1 MSKKSKSVKAKVII
15 GYILLFLVGSASI
28 AFLYNEILK
37 ANQPREEL
45 STQNQLLIGL
55 SDALATLYEAETSG
69 RHFDLLAS
77 EKGFQHYNQMIDSA
91 IQKMQHLKGFHSE
104 SHDIRLDSIAM
115 LLAKKKESVAKIR
128 VLNHQYN
135 SEIGFENAKKEIAK
149 ARDSLRKNARKI
161 TNPSGTAYKEFREFI
176 SEIIPAKQLDSL
188 SRLQVKDEEILL
200 FSDKK
205 LSDLITQEYKLKR
218 ELQKKERALYNENLF
233 LSNKIRYLL
242 SSIEKEIFE
251 NTYAEVFRREQDMER
266 TTQVLLW
273 LGVAGVFLLL
283 TFGSIILKDLTKQQN
298 YRDKLEALNRENNA
312 LLRSKTMLL
321 ATVTHDMQSPLGS
334 ILGFS
339 DLLKKTPLNETQAQ
353 YVSNISHSSDYILN
367 LVNDLVDF
375 SKLENDKIKIEKVG
389 FNPKEL
395 IENVFNVLK
404 KSASDK
410 GIVLLY
416 TVDDRLDTDLVSD
429 PYRIKQI
436 LTNLTANAIKF
447 TPTGHVKISG
457 KKVNENLVIEV
468 EDTGIGMTQ
477 EEQNIVFEEFTQAHS
492 DIEKQ
497 FGGTGLGLTISK
509 RMAELLG
516 GNIEIKSEKGKGS
529 LFSLILPFQKDNSSK
544 KTKQESVQIDTE
556 FLKGKKII
564 LVDDDSI
571 QLSLM
576 EALFENY
583 PFQLTTLNDATKV
596 IPLLLQEDF
605 DLIFTDIQMPKKSG
619 YVLVEKIRNH
629 QKPEIKNIPV
639 VALSGKRDSS
649 PEDFIAKGFT
659 YFVGKPVRMDE
670 ILQVMEFIFKG
681 KKAPESLPKP
691 IETVSEEKLYDLNP
705 LKQFVGDDKE
715 AVKNIVAVFLESTKT
730 NSEELQNNI
739 GNLDKLSETA
749 HRMLPMF
756 RQIESTELAQLL
768 EQLEYRKIPKKETK
782 KFVADFMEKL
792 HELTSALKKE
802 L

>member
-1 MSKKSKSVKAKVII
+1 LSKKSKSVKAKVIT
-15 GYILLFLVGSASI
+15 GYILLFLIGMSSM

-37 ANQPREEL
+37 ANQPKEYV
-45 STQNQLLIGL
+45 TIQNQLLIGL

-69 RHFDLLAS
+69 RHFDLIAS
-77 EKGFQHYNQMIDSA
+77 EKGFYHYNQMIDSA
-91 IQKMQHLKGFHSE
+91 IHKMQHLKGFHSE

-115 LLAKKKESVAKIR
+115 LLAQKKESVAKIR

-135 SEIGFENAKKEIAK
+135 SEIGFENAKKQIAK
-149 ARDSLRKNARKI
+149 ARDSLRKNAPKI
-161 TNPSGTAYKEFREFI
+161 NNPTGSAHKEFREFI
-176 SEIIPAKQLDSL
+176 SEILSPKQLDSL
-188 SRLQVKDEEILL
+188 SRLEVKDEEILT

-205 LSDLITQEYKLKR
+205 LSDLITQEYKLKQ

-233 LSNKIRYLL
+233 LSNKIRFLL
-242 SSIEKEIFE
+242 SSIEKEVLDS
-251 NTYAEVFRREQDMER
+251 TYAEILQKEQDMER

-273 LGVAGVFLLL
+273 MGVVTVCLLL
-283 TFGSIILKDLTKQQN
+283 IFGSIILRDLTRQQN
-298 YRDKLEALNRENNA
+298 YREKLEVLNKENSA

-339 DLLKKTPLNETQAQ
+339 DLLKKTTLNETQNQ
-353 YVSNISHSSDYILN
+353 YVKNISYSSDYILS

-375 SKLENDKIKIEKVG
+375 SKLENDKIKIEKVSY
-389 FNPKEL
+389 NPQEL
-395 IENVFNVLK
+395 IENVFNSLK

-410 GIVLLY
+410 GIILLY
-416 TVDDRLDTDLVSD
+416 STEDELNTNLISD
-429 PYRIKQI
+429 PYRIRQI
-436 LTNLTANAIKF
+436 LTNLVTNAIKF
-447 TPTGHVKISG
+447 TPNGHVKITG
-457 KKVNENLVIEV
+457 KKEKGNLILEV

-477 EEQNIVFEEFTQAHS
+477 HEQSIVFEEFTQAHS

-516 GNIEIKSEKGKGS
+516 GTIHIKSEKEKGS
-529 LFSLILPFQKDNSSK
+529 VFSLILPFDRDISTE
-544 KTKQESVQIDTE
+544 KTKKEPVEIDTN
-556 FLKGKKII
+556 FLKDKKII
-564 LVDDDSI
+564 IVDDDSI

-583 PFQLTTLNDATKV
+583 PIKLTTLNDATKV
-596 IPLLLQEDF
+596 IPLLMEEDF

-629 QKPEIKNIPV
+629 PKPEIKNIPV

-649 PEDFIAKGFT
+649 PEDFIDKGFT
-659 YFVGKPVRMDE
+659 YFVGKPARMDE
-670 ILQVMEFIFKG
+670 IIQVMEFIFKG
-681 KKAPESLPKP
+681 GKVPVTTPEKP
-691 IETVSEEKLYDLNP
+691 IEKTGKLYDLSS
-705 LKQFVGDDKE
+705 LKQFIGDDKE
-715 AVKNIVAVFLESTKT
+715 ALTKIISVFLESTKT
-730 NSEELQNNI
+730 NSIELEDSI
-739 GNLDKLSETA
+739 GNPNKLAETA

-756 RQIESTELAQLL
+756 RQIESWELALLL
-768 EQLEYRKIPKKETK
+768 EKLEYKKVPKKETAQ
-782 KFVADFMEKL
+782 FVEDFIRKL
-792 HELTSALKKE
+792 NILTSELQKE

>member
-1 MSKKSKSVKAKVII
+1 MSKKSKSVKAKVIT
-15 GYILLFLVGSASI
+15 GYILLFLIGMSSM

-37 ANQPREEL
+37 ANQPKEYV
-45 STQNQLLIGL
+45 TIQNQLLIGL

-69 RHFDLLAS
+69 RHFDLIAS
-77 EKGFQHYNQMIDSA
+77 EKGFYHYNQMIDSA
-91 IQKMQHLKGFHSE
+91 IHKMQHLKGFHSE

-115 LLAKKKESVAKIR
+115 LLAQKKESVAKIR

-135 SEIGFENAKKEIAK
+135 SEIGFENAKKQIAK
-149 ARDSLRKNARKI
+149 ARDSLRKNAPKI
-161 TNPSGTAYKEFREFI
+161 NNPTGSAHKEFREFI
-176 SEIIPAKQLDSL
+176 SEILSPKQLDSL
-188 SRLQVKDEEILL
+188 SRLEVKDEEILT

-205 LSDLITQEYKLKR
+205 LSDLITQEYKLKQ

-233 LSNKIRYLL
+233 LSNKIRFLL
-242 SSIEKEIFE
+242 SSIEKEILDS
-251 NTYAEVFRREQDMER
+251 TYTEILQKEQDMER

-273 LGVAGVFLLL
+273 MGVVTVCLLL
-283 TFGSIILKDLTKQQN
+283 IFGSIILRDLTRQQN
-298 YRDKLEALNRENNA
+298 YREKLEVLNKENSA

-339 DLLKKTPLNETQAQ
+339 DLLKKTTLNETQNQ
-353 YVSNISHSSDYILN
+353 YVKNISYSSDYILS

-375 SKLENDKIKIEKVG
+375 SKLENDKIKIEKVSY
-389 FNPKEL
+389 NPQEL
-395 IENVFNVLK
+395 IENVFNSLK

-410 GIVLLY
+410 GIILLY
-416 TVDDRLDTDLVSD
+416 STEDELNTNLISD
-429 PYRIKQI
+429 PYRIRQI
-436 LTNLTANAIKF
+436 LTNLVTNAIKF
-447 TPTGHVKISG
+447 TPNGHVKITG
-457 KKVNENLVIEV
+457 KKEKGNLILEV

-477 EEQNIVFEEFTQAHS
+477 HEQSIVFEEFTQAHS

-516 GNIEIKSEKGKGS
+516 GTIHIKSEKEKGS
-529 LFSLILPFQKDNSSK
+529 VFSLILPFDRDISTE
-544 KTKQESVQIDTE
+544 KTKKEPVEIDTN
-556 FLKGKKII
+556 FLKDKKII
-564 LVDDDSI
+564 IVDDDSI

-583 PFQLTTLNDATKV
+583 PIKLTTLNDATKV
-596 IPLLLQEDF
+596 IPLLMEEDF

-629 QKPEIKNIPV
+629 PKPEIKNIPV

-649 PEDFIAKGFT
+649 PEDFIDKGFT
-659 YFVGKPVRMDE
+659 YFVGKPARMDE
-670 ILQVMEFIFKG
+670 IIQVMEFIFKG
-681 KKAPESLPKP
+681 GKVPVTTPEKP
-691 IETVSEEKLYDLNP
+691 IEKIGKLYDLSS
-705 LKQFVGDDKE
+705 LKQFIGDDKE
-715 AVKNIVAVFLESTKT
+715 ALTKIISVFLESTAT
-730 NSEELQNNI
+730 NSLELKDNI
-739 GNLDKLSETA
+739 ENPNKLSETA

-756 RQIESTELAQLL
+756 RQIESWELALLL
-768 EQLEYRKIPKKETK
+768 EKLEYKKVPKKETAQ
-782 KFVADFMEKL
+782 FVEDFIRKL
-792 HELTSALKKE
+792 NILTSELQKE

>member
-1 MSKKSKSVKAKVII
+1 M
-15 GYILLFLVGSASI
+15 
-28 AFLYNEILK
+28 AFLYNKILK
-37 ANQPREEL
+37 ANQPKEYVI
-45 STQNQLLIGL
+45 TQNQLLIGL

-69 RHFDLLAS
+69 SNSDLIAS
-77 EKGFQHYNQMIDSA
+77 TKGFSYYNRMIDSA
-91 IQKMQHLKGFHSE
+91 IYKMQQLKGFHSE
-104 SHDIRLDSIAM
+104 SHNIRLDSIA
-115 LLAKKKESVAKIR
+115 LLLNQKKESIAKIR

-135 SEIGFENAKKEIAK
+135 SEIGFENAKKQIAK

-161 TNPSGTAYKEFREFI
+161 NNPTGTAHKEFRNFI
-176 SEIIPAKQLDSL
+176 SEILSPTQLDSL
-188 SRLQVKDEEILL
+188 SRLEVKDEEILL

-233 LSNKIRYLL
+233 LSNKIRFLL
-242 SSIEKEIFE
+242 SSIEKEVLDS
-251 NTYAEVFRREQDMER
+251 TYAEILQKERDMDR

-273 LGVAGVFLLL
+273 MGVVTVCLLL
-283 TFGSIILKDLTKQQN
+283 VFGSIILRDLTRQQN
-298 YRDKLEALNRENNA
+298 YREKLEVLNKENSA

-339 DLLKKTPLNETQAQ
+339 DLLKKTTLNETQNQ
-353 YVSNISHSSDYILN
+353 YVKNISYSSDYILS

-375 SKLENDKIKIEKVG
+375 SKLENDKIKIEKVSY
-389 FNPKEL
+389 NPQEL
-395 IENVFNVLK
+395 IENVFNSLK

-416 TVDDRLDTDLVSD
+416 STEDELNTNLISD
-429 PYRIKQI
+429 PYRIRQI
-436 LTNLTANAIKF
+436 LTNLVTNAIKF
-447 TPTGHVKISG
+447 TPNGHVKITG
-457 KKVNENLVIEV
+457 RKEKGNLILEV

-477 EEQNIVFEEFTQAHS
+477 HEQSIVFEEFTQAHS
-492 DIEKQ
+492 EIEKQ

-516 GNIEIKSEKGKGS
+516 GTIHIKSEKEKGS
-529 LFSLILPFQKDNSSK
+529 VFSLILPFDRDISTE
-544 KTKQESVQIDTE
+544 KTKKEPVEIDTN
-556 FLKGKKII
+556 FLKDKKII
-564 LVDDDSI
+564 IVDDDSI

-583 PFQLTTLNDATKV
+583 PIKLTTLNDATKV
-596 IPLLLQEDF
+596 IPLLMEEDF

-619 YVLVEKIRNH
+619 YVLVQKIRNH

-649 PEDFIAKGFT
+649 PEDFIDKGFT
-659 YFVGKPVRMDE
+659 YFVGKPARMDE
-670 ILQVMEFIFKG
+670 IIQVMEFIFKG
-681 KKAPESLPKP
+681 GKVPVTTPEKP
-691 IETVSEEKLYDLNP
+691 IEKTGKLYDLSS
-705 LKQFVGDDKE
+705 LKQFIGDDKE
-715 AVKNIVAVFLESTKT
+715 ALNKIISVFLESTET
-730 NSEELQNNI
+730 NSIELKEYI
-739 GNLDKLSETA
+739 GNPTKLSETA

-756 RQIESTELAQLL
+756 RQIESFELAALL
-768 EQLEYRKIPKKETK
+768 EKLEYKKVPKKETAQ
-782 KFVADFMEKL
+782 FVADFIEKL
-792 HELTSALKKE
+792 NVLTTALKKE

>member
-1 MSKKSKSVKAKVII
+1 MNKKSKSVKAKVII
-15 GYILLFLVGSASI
+15 GYILLFLVGMGSI
-28 AFLYNEILK
+28 GFLYNEILK
-37 ANQPREEL
+37 ANQPKEYIN
-45 STQNQLLIGL
+45 TQNQLLIGL
-55 SDALATLYEAETSG
+55 SGALATLYEAETSG
-69 RHFDLLAS
+69 RNFDIIAS
-77 EKGFQHYNQMIDSA
+77 EKGFYYYNQMIDSA
-91 IQKMQHLKGFHSE
+91 IYKMQQLKDYNHKN
-104 SHDIRLDSIAM
+104 HNTRLDSIAL
-115 LLAKKKESVAKIR
+115 LLAQKKESVAKIR
-128 VLNHQYN
+128 LLNHQYN
-135 SEIGFENAKKEIAK
+135 SGIGFENAKKEITK

-176 SEIIPAKQLDSL
+176 SEILLPSQLDSL

-242 SSIEKEIFE
+242 SSIEKEIFDSS
-251 NTYAEVFRREQDMER
+251 YAEILRKEQNMER

-273 LGVAGVFLLL
+273 LGVVGVILLL
-283 TFGSIILKDLTKQQN
+283 TFGSIILRDLTRQQK
-298 YRDKLEALNRENNA
+298 YRDKLEALNKENSN

-321 ATVTHDMQSPLGS
+321 VTVTHDIQSPLGS
-334 ILGFS
+334 IMGFAE
-339 DLLKKTPLNETQAQ
+339 LLKKTSLNQTQRQ
-353 YVSNISHSSDYILN
+353 YVNNISHSSDYILN

-375 SKLENDKIKIEKVG
+375 SKLENDKIKIEKIG
-389 FNPKEL
+389 FNLQEL
-395 IENVFNVLK
+395 IEDVFNSLK
-404 KSASDK
+404 KSATDK

-416 TVDDRLDTDLVSD
+416 TVEDKLNTKIISD

-436 LTNLTANAIKF
+436 LTNLVTNAIKF
-447 TPTGHVKISG
+447 TPNGNVKIIG
-457 KKVNENLVIEV
+457 KKEKENLVLEV
-468 EDTGIGMTQ
+468 EDTGIGMTPD
-477 EEQNIVFEEFTQAHS
+477 EQKIVFEEFTQAHS

-516 GNIEIKSEKGKGS
+516 GTIIVKSEKGKGS
-529 LFSLILPFQKDNSSK
+529 VFSLVVPFQKDSSK
-544 KTKQESVQIDTE
+544 EKIIKKPVQIGTQ
-556 FLKGKKII
+556 FLKDKKII
-564 LVDDDSI
+564 LVDDDNI

-583 PFQLTTLNDATKV
+583 PIQLTTLNDATKV
-596 IPLLLQEDF
+596 IPLLVEEDY

-629 QKPEIKNIPV
+629 PKNEIKNIPV

-659 YFVGKPVRMDE
+659 YFVGKPVRMEE
-670 ILQVMEFIFKG
+670 IIQVMEFIFKD
-681 KKAPESLPKP
+681 KKTPVSSAEKS
-691 IETVSEEKLYDLNP
+691 IEKTEKLYDLTS
-705 LKQFVGDDKE
+705 LKQFIGDDTE
-715 AVKNIVAVFLESTKT
+715 AMKNIVSIFLQSTKT
-730 NSEELQNNI
+730 NVEELKNNTE
-739 GNLDKLSETA
+739 NLDKLSETA

-756 RQIESTELAQLL
+756 RQIESLELAILL
-768 EQLEYRKIPKKETK
+768 EKLEYKKIPKKETAQ
-782 KFVADFMEKL
+782 FVADFIEKL
-792 HELTSALKKE
+792 NVLTTTLKKE

>member
-1 MSKKSKSVKAKVII
+1 M
-15 GYILLFLVGSASI
+15 

-37 ANQPREEL
+37 ANQPKEYVI
-45 STQNQLLIGL
+45 TQNQLLIGL

-69 RHFDLLAS
+69 SNSDLIAS
-77 EKGFQHYNQMIDSA
+77 TKGFSYYNRMIDSV
-91 IQKMQHLKGFHSE
+91 IYKMQQLKGFHSE
-104 SHDIRLDSIAM
+104 SHNIRLDSIA
-115 LLAKKKESVAKIR
+115 LLLNQKKESIAKIR

-135 SEIGFENAKKEIAK
+135 SEIGFENAKKQIAK

-161 TNPSGTAYKEFREFI
+161 NNPTGAAHKEFREFI
-176 SEIIPAKQLDSL
+176 SEILSPKQLDSL
-188 SRLQVKDEEILL
+188 SHLKVKDEEILT

-233 LSNKIRYLL
+233 LSNKIRFLL
-242 SSIEKEIFE
+242 SSIEKEILDS
-251 NTYAEVFRREQDMER
+251 TYTEILQKEQDMER

-273 LGVAGVFLLL
+273 MGVVTVCLLL
-283 TFGSIILKDLTKQQN
+283 IFGSIILRDLTRQQN
-298 YRDKLEALNRENNA
+298 YREKLEVLNKENSA

-339 DLLKKTPLNETQAQ
+339 DLLKKTTLNETQNQ
-353 YVSNISHSSDYILN
+353 YVKNISYSSDYILS

-375 SKLENDKIKIEKVG
+375 SKLENDKIKIEKVSY
-389 FNPKEL
+389 NPQEL
-395 IENVFNVLK
+395 IENVFNSLK

-416 TVDDRLDTDLVSD
+416 STEDELNTNLISD
-429 PYRIKQI
+429 PYRIRQI
-436 LTNLTANAIKF
+436 LTNLVTNAIKF
-447 TPTGHVKISG
+447 TPNGHVKITG
-457 KKVNENLVIEV
+457 RKEKGNLILEV

-477 EEQNIVFEEFTQAHS
+477 HEQSIVFEEFTQAHS
-492 DIEKQ
+492 EIEKQ

-516 GNIEIKSEKGKGS
+516 GTIHIKSEKEKGS
-529 LFSLILPFQKDNSSK
+529 VFSLILPFDRDISTE
-544 KTKQESVQIDTE
+544 KTKKEPVEIDTN
-556 FLKGKKII
+556 FLKDKKII
-564 LVDDDSI
+564 IVDDDSI

-583 PFQLTTLNDATKV
+583 PIKLTTLNDATKV
-596 IPLLLQEDF
+596 IPLLMEEDF

-619 YVLVEKIRNH
+619 YVLVQKIRNH

-649 PEDFIAKGFT
+649 PEDFIDKGFT
-659 YFVGKPVRMDE
+659 YFVGKPARMDE
-670 ILQVMEFIFKG
+670 IIQVMEFIFKG
-681 KKAPESLPKP
+681 GKVPVTTPEKP
-691 IETVSEEKLYDLNP
+691 IEKTGKLYDLSS
-705 LKQFVGDDKE
+705 LKQFIGDDKE
-715 AVKNIVAVFLESTKT
+715 ALNKIISVFLESTET
-730 NSEELQNNI
+730 NSIELKENI
-739 GNLDKLSETA
+739 GNPTKLSETA

-756 RQIESTELAQLL
+756 RQIESFELAALL
-768 EQLEYRKIPKKETK
+768 EKLEYKKISKKETAQ
-782 KFVADFMEKL
+782 FVADFIEKL
-792 HELTSALKKE
+792 NVLTTALKKE